1 MFLLETIIEYGI
13 LSTANTKGSI
23 FMNSRDITK
32 SLTDQSA
39 EANLTHG
46 APLHENTPNEETQK
60 AMAELESGGGH
71 RYTGTTEQLFKELM
85 ES

>member
-1 MFLLETIIEYGI
+1 MAGCHKSRGKYIVT
-13 LSTANTKGSI
+13 GSI
-23 FMNSRDITK
+23 FMGSCDIAK
-32 SLTDQSA
+32 SLIDQA
-39 EANLTHG
+39 TEADLTNG
-46 APLHENTPNEETQK
+46 ATLQENTPNEETQK

>member
-1 MFLLETIIEYGI
+1 MEKIIEYGI
-13 LSTANTKGSI
+13 LSTATTKWGI
-23 FMNSRDITK
+23 FMDSRDITK
-32 SLTDQSA
+32 SLTDQST
-39 EANLTHG
+39 EANLAHG
-46 APLHENTPNEETQK
+46 ASLHENTLNEETQK